1 MRAIHERCC
10 GLDVHKKTV
19 VACVLTPEGRWTRT
33 FGTMTAELLQLLAWL
48 QQEGVTHAAME
59 STGVYWKPVYNLL
72 EGQGIEL
79 LVVNAR
85 HVKAVPG
92 RKTDVK
98 DAEWLAE
105 LLQHGL
111 LKASFIPERGH
122 RELRELVRYRRSLV
136 EQRATVVQRVQKLLE
151 GANIKLSDVTSDV
164 MGVSGRS
171 MLKSLAAGKTD
182 AAELA
187 ELAKTALRNKIPQ
200 LERALTGSIGNHQ
213 RFMLQSQFRLLES
226 LEAEIATLDQEVA
239 ERMRPFQAAL
249 SRLDEI
255 PGIGPRAAQ
264 QILAETG
271 TDMSRFPSA
280 THFASWARICPDN
293 NESAG
298 KRKHAGIG
306 GGNRWLRDALMEA
319 SWSVTHCRRSN
330 FFTARYHRIAARR
343 GKKRAAVAVA
353 HSLLIAIYHLLKH
366 GTVFQDL
373 GAQHWEVRHREAI
386 ARRSLRRLE
395 QLGYRITIEQT
406 A

>member
-1 MRAIHERCC
+1 
-10 GLDVHKKTV
+10 
-19 VACVLTPEGRWTRT
+19 
-33 FGTMTAELLQLLAWL
+33 MTAELLQLLAWL

-200 LERALTGSIGNHQ
+200 LERALTGSLGHHQ

-280 THFASWARICPDN
+280 AHFASWARICPDN

-306 GGNRWLRDALMEA
+306 AGNRWLRDALMEA

-330 FFTARYHRIAARR
+330 FFTARYYRIAARR

-353 HSLLIAIYHLLKH
+353 HSLLVAIYHLLKD

>member
-1 MRAIHERCC
+1 M
-10 GLDVHKKTV
+10 
-19 VACVLTPEGRWTRT
+19 
-33 FGTMTAELLQLLAWL
+33 
-48 QQEGVTHAAME
+48 
-59 STGVYWKPVYNLL
+59 
-72 EGQGIEL
+72 
-79 LVVNAR
+79 
-85 HVKAVPG
+85 PG

-187 ELAKTALRNKIPQ
+187 ELAKTALRSKIPQ

-255 PGIGPRAAQ
+255 PGIGHRAAPERNSLRLLGPHLPRQ
-264 QILAETG
+264 QRVRGQAQ
-271 TDMSRFPSA
+271 
-280 THFASWARICPDN
+280 ARWYW
-293 NESAG
+293 
-298 KRKHAGIG
+298 
-306 GGNRWLRDALMEA
+306 RWQPL
-319 SWSVTHCRRSN
+319 
-330 FFTARYHRIAARR
+330 AARR
-343 GKKRAAVAVA
+343 PDGGFLVG
-353 HSLLIAIYHLLKH
+353 HPLPPLQFL
-366 GTVFQDL
+366 
-373 GAQHWEVRHREAI
+373 HRPLPPHRRP
-386 ARRSLRRLE
+386 AR
-395 QLGYRITIEQT
+395 
-406 A
+406 